1 MFAVPAAW
9 VREMIGPL
17 VTWTWN
23 SPSSDF
29 DGPGVN
35 LRLRCRDVALSV
47 LSHEMVCEAF
57 FPTSASLYS
66 GIVIIQ
72 LNLSSGCGKY
82 FITIASQIG
91 VLDFV
96 VPRFSVTLRRIA
108 VASMPDPPP
117 NNIS

>member
-1 MFAVPAAW
+1 MFAVPADS

-17 VTWTWN
+17 VSWTKN

-35 LRLRCRDVALSV
+35 LILRWRDVALSA
-47 LSHEMVCEAF
+47 LSHAMVCGAF
-57 FPTSASLYS
+57 LPTNASLYR
-66 GIVIIQ
+66 GTVNIQ

-82 FITIASQIG
+82 FNTMASTIG

-96 VPRFSVTLRRIA
+96 DPRFNVILRRSA
-108 VASMPDPPP
+108 VASMPEPPA